1 MKRIIGFKFFSF
13 QVIFDV
19 CDENP
24 SAAAVTAWSTFPKTC
39 AISNIPLILK

>member
-1 MKRIIGFKFFSF
+1 MKRIIGFRFFSF

-24 SAAAVTAWSTFPKTC
+24 STAAATA
-39 AISNIPLILK
+39 